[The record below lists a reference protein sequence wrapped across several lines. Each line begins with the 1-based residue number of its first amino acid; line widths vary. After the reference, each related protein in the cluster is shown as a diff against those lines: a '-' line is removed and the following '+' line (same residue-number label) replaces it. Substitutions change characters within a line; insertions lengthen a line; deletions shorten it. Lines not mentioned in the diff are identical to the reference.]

1 MKILQIGADRSK
13 RGILFPDS
21 PAFKR
26 QEAYAKR
33 FGHLDIIGFSLKGE
47 ARPVDAASLRIYPT
61 GSPAKWRFGFDAL
74 RIARGL
80 ERPDVVSVQDPFE
93 TGLVG
98 WLIARRFKVP
108 LHVQIHTDFLSPAYA
123 QLSLMNRARVLLAG
137 FVLRR
142 AAGIRVVSNRIK
154 ESIQEYYHPDV
165 SVTALPIFVDITRFR
180 DAKMPTE
187 PSTARKY
194 SYQVLI
200 VARSAPEKNIK
211 FAEDAFKKVAPP
223 DARLIVCG
231 DISEDDIRNKQSG
244 RIYYVSTDDP
254 SSL

>member
-108 LHVQIHTDFLSPAYA
+108 LHVQIHADFLSPAYA
-123 QLSLMNRARVLLAG
+123 QLSLVNRARVLLAR

-142 AAGIRVVSNRIK
+142 AAGIRVVSER
-154 ESIQEYYHPDV
+154 IQESVQERYRLDV
-165 SVTALPIFVDITRFR
+165 PVMVLPIFVDVGQFRNAIPDATLSNRFR
-180 DAKMPTE
+180 SFTTKLLVVSRLEAEKNVQLALRAFSS
-187 PSTARKY
+187 STPPD
-194 SYQVLI
+194 SCLI
-200 VARSAPEKNIK
+200 VVGA
-211 FAEDAFKKVAPP
+211 
-223 DARLIVCG
+223 G
-231 DISEDDIRNKQSG
+231 SEE
-244 RIYYVSTDDP
+244 
-254 SSL
+254 